1 MRSAPERSN
10 RRGTF
15 GTTTWASR
23 ARSVRRGEHQLHS
36 AYELGRSAIN
46 DRVGLLELVQVH
58 NSVTLD
64 LLRAAGEA
72 ERLEVAEAAAAFLVE
87 VLAASDMAQRGFLE
101 GTIHP
106 PDDD

>member
-1 MRSAPERSN
+1 VTDPALTRLRLDYRSALVGYLS
-10 RRGTF
+10 
-15 GTTTWASR
+15 
-23 ARSVRRGEHQLHS
+23 RRGERQLHS

-64 LLRAAGEA
+64 RLRATGET
-72 ERLEVAEAAAAFLVE
+72 ERLEVAEAAGAFLVE

-101 GTIHP
+101 GTRP
-106 PDDD
+106 PAED

>member
-1 MRSAPERSN
+1 VTDPALARLRLDYRSALVGYLSRRDER
-10 RRGTF
+10 R
-15 GTTTWASR
+15 
-23 ARSVRRGEHQLHS
+23 LHS

-64 LLRAAGEA
+64 LLRAAVDA
-72 ERLEVAEAAAAFLVE
+72 DRLDVAEAAGVFLVE

-101 GTIHP
+101 GARP
-106 PDDD
+106 PEED